1 VTFTKRTAY
10 VAAAGLSAMA
20 LSTATPAQDIPVPD
34 YTHLMGV
41 YGAEDAVMEAAG
53 ANPGSGTSR
62 PRQRKTTPT
71 RNPRTASRCRFAR
84 EKVVEGTREARYRQA
99 LALCKRMGY

>member
-1 VTFTKRTAY
+1 MRLPVLAIISTCGFFS
-10 VAAAGLSAMA
+10 VA
-20 LSTATPAQDIPVPD
+20 THAQDVPVTD

-53 ANPGSGTSR
+53 ANAGSGTTR
-62 PRQRKTTPT
+62 PRRQKAARS
-71 RNPRTASRCRFAR
+71 RNPTTAGQCRLAR
-84 EKVVEGTREARYRQA
+84 DKVVEGTREARYRQA

>member
-1 VTFTKRTAY
+1 M
-10 VAAAGLSAMA
+10 GLSAPA
-20 LSTATPAQDIPVPD
+20 SAQDIPVPD

-53 ANPGSGTSR
+53 ANAGSGSSR
-62 PRQRKTTPT
+62 PRQRKPAVV
-71 RNPRTASRCRFAR
+71 RNPRTAGQCRLAR
-84 EKVVEGTREARYRQA
+84 EKVVEGTREVRYRKA